1 MKNYVEIFATIA
13 TIIGFFLVSTV
24 NFATIGF
31 TVSAIANVLW
41 ILWGL
46 QVRANGIITVNACLL
61 VAAFNGILN
70 ALP

>member
-1 MKNYVEIFATIA
+1 MKSYIEIFATIA